1 MKKMTLATILAG
13 VVMPLV
19 VILTMGLL
27 TTYAAGESYTDAMGG
42 AAVQLYGAGA
52 VSGLMEPAAFT
63 VCVVDEA
70 NLGVD
75 SIQAAAILA
84 EDWGVTVTTDCAQP
98 DVLVTIVNPG
108 YNLDHWVAD
117 GWIYEIG
124 GPVWINSQALDISP
138 FNFRCVLDH
147 EIGHH
152 FGLQHVK
159 TASVMTIYGRYLP
172 TVDDKAQLVEAMG

>member
-1 MKKMTLATILAG
+1 MKRILVAIILA
-13 VVMPLV
+13 LS
-19 VILTMGLL
+19 LL
-27 TTYAAGESYTDAMGG
+27 LFRSTSVDAQQGQAQAPYIDAMGE

-70 NLGVD
+70 NIGVD

-84 EDWGVTVTTDCAQP
+84 RDWEVQVTVDCVQP
-98 DVLVTIVNPG
+98 DVFVTIVNPG
-108 YNLDHWVAD
+108 YGLDHWVAD

-152 FGLQHVK
+152 FGLQHVE
-159 TASVMTIYGRYLP
+159 TMSVMTIYGRYLP
-172 TVDDKAQLVEAMG
+172 TASDKAQLEEILV